1 MPESPDWHVD
11 KEETQDTGPK
21 LGLRSQSGL
30 HSAPGPRR
38 REPHSASLYNGR
50 GAGRRLPDE
59 TEAGARG
66 RREERGA
73 GRLEFPLAAGAAQ
86 GREGGAWFSSRA
98 AGRAGR
104 GRGAGSEGPPSAA
117 RSHAGS
123 SSAPPAP
130 PLRPRSAVVWLAPPA
145 ALPGSPRSQS
155 PLLSSLSP
163 SARPPRHPPQP
174 PFPWLPLEMRPELAP

>member
-1 MPESPDWHVD
+1 MICQNPP
-11 KEETQDTGPK
+11 TGTWTRKRLKTLDPSSDSDLS
-21 LGLRSQSGL
+21 LGFIQRLGHAAGSLTLPVCIMGEARGDGFQM
-30 HSAPGPRR
+30 RR
-38 REPHSASLYNGR
+38 RP
-50 GAGRRLPDE
+50 
-59 TEAGARG
+59 EAGARG

-98 AGRAGR
+98 AGREGR

-130 PLRPRSAVVWLAPPA
+130 PLRPRSAVAWLAPPA

-163 SARPPRHPPQP
+163 SARPPRHPPNP
-174 PFPWLPLEMRPELAP
+174 RFPGSPWR